1 MNEKLY
7 DSVNTLSLRQ
17 KIATINAAIPPGI
30 VTAQALEVAN
40 FLASPYGQTYINT
53 KIHFEDYSKIFQYAA
68 SVYQQH
74 HPDVQLAYI
83 TFDSYTKADDY
94 LKTIAPDIRKTLNDT
109 LNEIQESDTKNSSTA
124 REQWFYIL
132 SGILADLEA
141 LSNASPDD
149 TGKNMITI
157 LIIIVVAIL
166 TILKA
171 PTES

>member
-30 VTAQALEVAN
+30 VTAQALEVAK

-83 TFDSYTKADDY
+83 TLTKADDY

-109 LNEIQESDTKNSSTA
+109 LNEIQEPDTENNSTA
-124 REQWFYIL
+124 KEQWFCIL

-149 TGKNMITI
+149 AGKNMIVI
-157 LIIIVVAIL
+157 LIIVVVAIL

>member
-30 VTAQALEVAN
+30 VTAQALEVAK

-83 TFDSYTKADDY
+83 TLDSYTKADNY

-109 LNEIQESDTKNSSTA
+109 LNEIQEPDTKNSSTA

>member
-7 DSVNTLSLRQ
+7 GSVNTLSLRQ
-17 KIATINAAIPPGI
+17 KIATIYAAMPPGI
-30 VTAQALEVAN
+30 VTAQALDVAK

-74 HPDVQLAYI
+74 HPDVQLAHI
-83 TFDSYTKADDY
+83 TIDSYIKADDY

-109 LNEIQESDTKNSSTA
+109 LNEIQEPDTKNSSTA
-124 REQWFYIL
+124 KEQWFYIL
-132 SGILADLEA
+132 SGVLADLEA

-149 TGKNMITI
+149 AGKNMIVI